1 MSAAQ
6 PQAQTDFSAGADFIS
21 FGFSPS
27 PPPESRSQAGPSR
40 TPIHPSLPAKPTSSE
55 TRKGKRKAS
64 DAGPESERAETSTTT
79 NNDKNKKNKKQKKG
93 KRDREKE
100 KGNASAANEDSETGP
115 RNLKEERKAA
125 ERHAPW
131 ADLVDWSRCR
141 DPAEMLN
148 EEINAFYKYVSP
160 TREEFE
166 VRLFMIELITRTLLK
181 LWPDAEVTPF
191 GSWQTQLYLPQG
203 DIDLVVSNK
212 QFSES
217 NKARLL
223 AEMARAM
230 RVARITDTV
239 AIISRARVPI
249 IKFIT
254 NEGKLNVDISLN
266 QVNGISAGKII
277 NQYLDALPGARQLIL
292 VVKSFLSQRSMN
304 EVYTGGLGSYAV
316 ICLVISFL
324 QVHPKLRRSELDP
337 EENLGTLLVEFFE
350 LYGRN
355 FNYQDVG
362 LSIRKG
368 GYYYLK
374 SSRGWLRPNQSFLL
388 SIEDPQDRDND
399 ISGGSFGIRQ
409 VKNTLAGA
417 YELLLMRLFE
427 RADEMSGRSSGRKKV
442 DYDPDKMSILTGVMG
457 ITKETLKQRTELKKL
472 HAEGRLQRLLG
483 IPPGANPKDHVV
495 NYREPPSLSRK
506 SDQSRKDRTAKSVDD
521 ALLKNDRRTGV
532 GAIIVDDDEVDAEDD
547 DHSNTDSDSDPFA
560 SDDSDSHVGDTTRD
574 AGMDLESGDEEGEIV
589 EIPHPKG
596 HHHSTKSQR
605 DVLTRSAAA
614 VEARYGG
621 ESDVSQ
627 DSIEILSSPPTPR
640 KEEAEEEEEESRY
653 ALSTAKSKSKSSSK
667 ANSETSNANS
677 KKKQGKRARL
687 LAKLAA
693 NPPDPHRYQTRTRGE
708 ADPVKMSLSDS
719 DSDTTSDSDSD
730 SDSSVQAISPPAGS
744 KNGNKTK
751 NKGNSG
757 KSDHG
762 RTSSKEG
769 SNGAG
774 TGIGVKG
781 SDRRAFWAAKGSLGG
796 GDGEWDDDADFVGLE

>member
-6 PQAQTDFSAGADFIS
+6 AQAQPQTDFSTGADFIS
-21 FGFSPS
+21 FGISPS
-27 PPPESRSQAGPSR
+27 PPPESKSQAGPSR

-55 TRKGKRKAS
+55 NRKGKRKAS
-64 DAGPESERAETSTTT
+64 DADAAPEADRAESSTA
-79 NNDKNKKNKKQKKG
+79 DKGKKSKKQKKG
-93 KRDREKE
+93 KRDREKDKE
-100 KGNASAANEDSETGP
+100 KSNAVNGDSETGP

-131 ADLVDWSRCR
+131 ADLVDWARCR

-427 RADEMSGRSSGRKKV
+427 RAEEISGRSSGRKKV

-472 HAEGRLQRLLG
+472 HAEGRLQRLLN
-483 IPPGANPKDHVV
+483 IPPDSDPKDHVI

-506 SDQSRKDRTAKSVDD
+506 ADRNQKDRTTKGVDD
-521 ALLKNDRRTGV
+521 ALLKDDRRTGV
-532 GAIIVDDDEVDAEDD
+532 GAIIVDDDEVDVEDD
-547 DHSNTDSDSDPFA
+547 EQSNTDSDFDPFE
-560 SDDSDSHVGDTTRD
+560 SEDSRSFDGDTTRD
-574 AGMDLESGDEEGEIV
+574 LGLDVESGDEEGEIV
-589 EIPHPKG
+589 EISNPQPKT
-596 HHHSTKSQR
+596 HHSTKAQR
-605 DVLTRSAAA
+605 DALTRSAAA

-627 DSIEILSSPPTPR
+627 DSIEILSSPPTPP
-640 KEEAEEEEEESRY
+640 EEESRY
-653 ALSTAKSKSKSSSK
+653 ALTKNKSKSKPE
-667 ANSETSNANS
+667 ANTKFTN
-677 KKKQGKRARL
+677 KKSKRARRH
-687 LAKLAA
+687 AKL
-693 NPPDPHRYQTRTRGE
+693 Q
-708 ADPVKMSLSDS
+708 SSSSDS
-719 DSDTTSDSDSD
+719 DSSSESE
-730 SDSSVQAISPPAGS
+730 SDSSVQAISPPAGTKSGS
-744 KNGNKTK
+744 KNKYQRRNGNP
-751 NKGNSG
+751 NGNARRSSG
-757 KSDHG
+757 
-762 RTSSKEG
+762 EG
-769 SNGAG
+769 SSG
-774 TGIGVKG
+774 GVKG

-796 GDGEWDDDADFVGLE
+796 IKPGSGTGPAGGGGEWDDDADFVGLE

>member
-1 MSAAQ
+1 MSAAP
-6 PQAQTDFSAGADFIS
+6 PQQQTDFSEGADFIS

-27 PPPESRSQAGPSR
+27 PPPESKSQAGPSR
-40 TPIHPSLPAKPTSSE
+40 TPIHPSLPTKPPTSSE
-55 TRKGKRKAS
+55 SRKGKRKAS
-64 DAGPESERAETSTTT
+64 DAAPEPDKAEGSSA
-79 NNDKNKKNKKQKKG
+79 DKNSKKNKKQKKG
-93 KRDREKE
+93 KRDREKD
-100 KGNASAANEDSETGP
+100 KDKANALNGDPETGP

-131 ADLVDWSRCR
+131 ADLVDWARCR

-166 VRLFMIELITRTLLK
+166 VRLFMIELITRTILK

-223 AEMARAM
+223 AEMAKAM

-427 RADEMSGRSSGRKKV
+427 RADEISGRSSGRKKV
-442 DYDPDKMSILTGVMG
+442 DYDPDRMSILTGVMG
-457 ITKETLKQRTELKKL
+457 ITKETLKQRSELQKL
-472 HAEGRLQRLLG
+472 HADGRLQRLLN
-483 IPPGANPKDHVV
+483 IPTGANPKDHVI
-495 NYREPPSLSRK
+495 NYREPPSLSRN
-506 SDQSRKDRTAKSVDD
+506 RKDRSAKGVDD
-521 ALLKNDRRTGV
+521 VLLKNDRRTGV
-532 GAIIVDDDEVDAEDD
+532 GAIIVDDDEVDVEDD
-547 DHSNTDSDSDPFA
+547 DQSNTDSNSDPFE
-560 SDDSDSHVGDTTRD
+560 SDDSRSFAGDTTRD
-574 AGMDLESGDEEGEIV
+574 IGMDVESGDEEGEIV
-589 EIPHPKG
+589 EVLQA
-596 HHHSTKSQR
+596 HHHSTKAQR
-605 DVLTRSAAA
+605 EALSRSAAA

-627 DSIEILSSPPTPR
+627 DSIEILSSPPTPP
-640 KEEAEEEEEESRY
+640 AEEEESRY
-653 ALSTAKSKSKSSSK
+653 ALSNSKSKSKAKSK
-667 ANSETSNANS
+667 AETNTTNA
-677 KKKQGKRARL
+677 KKKGKRARL
-687 LAKLAA
+687 LEKLAA
-693 NPPDPHRYQTRTRGE
+693 NPPNPHQYQTRTRGG
-708 ADPVKMSLSDS
+708 AQPVALSLSDSDATSDS
-719 DSDTTSDSDSD
+719 DSDT
-730 SDSSVQAISPPAGS
+730 DSSVQAISPPPTS
-744 KNGNKTK
+744 KNGSKSK
-751 NKGNSG
+751 RGKGSSG
-757 KSDHG
+757 D
-762 RTSSKEG
+762 
-769 SNGAG
+769 AV
-774 TGIGVKG
+774 GVKG

-796 GDGEWDDDADFVGLE
+796 VKPGSGNGPAGGDGEWDDDADFVGLE